1 MHWIQDNL
9 LHKRLFFFVSCLRPT
24 KKTSGAEN
32 CFLIDLQPIQQF
44 ITETVLLPRVHLVKD
59 PHYCYSCPSML
70 VTITQ
75 RTTIILT
82 ITNKIRIPTTLQI
95 HQHYCCSLAQHVL
108 ACPAKTSSVHRTS
121 KTTEVTPLAS
131 ATFGFATFYSCF
143 ICGFRS
149 ERNRDIHDLSYLTC
163 IANFS
168 ELISERENVDA
179 TAKG

>member
-32 CFLIDLQPIQQF
+32 CFLSDLQPIQQF

-82 ITNKIRIPTTLQI
+82 ITNKIRFPTTLQI

-108 ACPAKTSSVHRTS
+108 ACPAKTSSVHVTS
-121 KTTEVTPLAS
+121 KTTEFNSAS
-131 ATFGFATFYSCF
+131 ANVWLCNMLFLLYGWNWSFQIQEELGFQ
-143 ICGFRS
+143 
-149 ERNRDIHDLSYLTC
+149 
-163 IANFS
+163 
-168 ELISERENVDA
+168 
-179 TAKG
+179 